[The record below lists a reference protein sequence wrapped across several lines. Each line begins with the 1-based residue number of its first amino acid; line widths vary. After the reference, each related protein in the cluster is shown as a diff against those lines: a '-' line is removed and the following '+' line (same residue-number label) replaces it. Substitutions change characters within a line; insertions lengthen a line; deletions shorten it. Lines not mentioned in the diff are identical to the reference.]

1 MVPLS
6 ALLRLRIP
14 VPGEVLKQLVP
25 MRPAFLSVLALW
37 FWALA
42 CFVFILFKAVT
53 TFYPI
58 FEASLIANRLGIQF
72 DKVSKS

>member
-1 MVPLS
+1 MPS
-6 ALLRLRIP
+6 
-14 VPGEVLKQLVP
+14 EVLRQLVP
-25 MRPAFLSVLALW
+25 TCPAFLSVLAVW

-42 CFVFILFKAVT
+42 CFAFILSIAGT